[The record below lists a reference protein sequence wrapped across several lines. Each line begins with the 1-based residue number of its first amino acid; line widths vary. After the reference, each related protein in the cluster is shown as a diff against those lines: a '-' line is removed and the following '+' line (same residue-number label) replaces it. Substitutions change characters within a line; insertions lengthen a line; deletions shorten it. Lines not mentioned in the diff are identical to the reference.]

1 MYKIKY
7 KADGQVERFKARLVA
22 KGYNQKEGLDYH
34 ETFSPV
40 VKMVTVRTVLSVAA
54 AKGWNVQQMDVYNA
68 FLQGDLMEEVYMQ
81 LPQGFQADE
90 KRKGQGPVCKL
101 IKSLYGL
108 EQASRQWNVKLTNA
122 LIEAG
127 FQQSHLDYSLMTKKV
142 GNDIV
147 VVLIYVD
154 DLLVTGSSCQLIEET
169 KQVLKDHFRIKDLGD
184 LRFFLGIEFAR
195 NSEGILMHQRKYALE
210 LISDLGLGSSKP
222 MSTPAELNLK
232 LTTPEFDDLVGDTS
246 DSLLLDPGEYQ
257 RLVGRLLYLTLTRPD
272 ISYAVQSLSQFM
284 QAPKVSHMNAAIRVV
299 KYVKQSPG
307 FGILL
312 TTQSTE
318 SLQAYCD
325 DDWGSCA
332 NSRRSI
338 TGYLIKYGDSPISW
352 KSKKQST
359 ISGSSAE
366 AEYTSLASTIV
377 EITWIIGLFKTLVIA
392 L

>member
-1 MYKIKY
+1 M
-7 KADGQVERFKARLVA
+7 A

-40 VKMVTVRTVLSVAA
+40 VKMVTVRTVLSVEA

-90 KRKGQGPVCKL
+90 KRKGQGLVCKL

-108 EQASRQWNVKLTNA
+108 KQASRQWNVKLTNA

-222 MSTPAELNLK
+222 MSTPA
-232 LTTPEFDDLVGDTS
+232 
-246 DSLLLDPGEYQ
+246 
-257 RLVGRLLYLTLTRPD
+257 
-272 ISYAVQSLSQFM
+272 
-284 QAPKVSHMNAAIRVV
+284 
-299 KYVKQSPG
+299 
-307 FGILL
+307 
-312 TTQSTE
+312 
-318 SLQAYCD
+318 
-325 DDWGSCA
+325 
-332 NSRRSI
+332 
-338 TGYLIKYGDSPISW
+338 
-352 KSKKQST
+352 
-359 ISGSSAE
+359 
-366 AEYTSLASTIV
+366 
-377 EITWIIGLFKTLVIA
+377 
-392 L
+392 